1 MTYHELKKTV
11 PVLKNAEEANKFRLG
26 LKRLHQYIAY
36 GKNSEEL
43 RKAYEIFRS
52 VRDNMPS
59 FEIAYLYEGIS
70 LDLLERHDEAIALF
84 QYLKEHTL
92 DKDLEEKA
100 HYNEAVSR
108 FRKYKVDELEKSID
122 LFGQLIVKITAEFLK
137 SPLKTFSLAGKA
149 NAVAHRPIFWQDIIF
164 GDFISIKKDKEE
176 FERRKKEAKPI
187 VEGWK
192 EEVLSAVDKLLKIT
206 DETVNYPEIWSAPI
220 IKQLQWTICNA
231 KGNIYLNIAAKF
243 FVLPH
248 ISSSKEKGKEDKNH
262 LEKERE
268 KYLKTALSEF
278 NRCQMLLNPGV
289 ETLTNIATVNFY
301 LSNYNETRDYCQR
314 AIELNP
320 DYEYAYYRLAQS
332 WEKEKEGKQEEKEKK
347 VIKVLNS
354 FNSER
359 EPKIPGFVELYNKY
373 MKKSKI

>member
-1 MTYHELKKTV
+1 MTYHELKKAV
-11 PVLKNAEEANKFRLG
+11 PVLKDAEEANKFRLG
-26 LKRLHQYIAY
+26 LKRLRQYLAY

-43 RKAYEIFRS
+43 KKAYEIFRS

-59 FEIAYLYEGIS
+59 FEIAYLYEGIA
-70 LDLLERHDEAIALF
+70 LDLLERHDEAITLF

-92 DKDLEEKA
+92 DKDLKEKA

-108 FRKYKVDELEKSID
+108 FRKYEAEELKNSID
-122 LFGQLIVKITAEFLK
+122 LFDQLIVKVTAEFLK
-137 SPLKTFSLAGKA
+137 SPIKTFSLAGKA
-149 NAVAHRPIFWQDIIF
+149 NAVAHRPIFWQNIIF
-164 GDFISIKKDKEE
+164 GDFISFKKDKEE
-176 FERRKKEAKPI
+176 FEKRKKEAKPI
-187 VEGWK
+187 VERWQ
-192 EEVLSAVDKLLKIT
+192 EEVLSAVDELLKIS
-206 DETVNYPEIWSAPI
+206 DETVNYPEIWSDSI
-220 IKQLQWTICNA
+220 KKQLQWTICNA

-248 ISSSKEKGKEDKNH
+248 ISNSKENGKEDKID

-278 NRCQMLLNPGV
+278 NQCQMLLNPGV
-289 ETLTNIATVNFY
+289 ETLTNIATVNLN

-332 WEKEKEGKQEEKEKK
+332 WEKEKEEKQEEKEKK
-347 VIKVLNS
+347 VIEVLDS
-354 FNSER
+354 FKGEL
-359 EPKIPGFVELYNKY
+359 KIPGFVELYNKY
-373 MKKSKI
+373 MKKP